1 MGNLGVAIPSGE
13 RQAASVLAVDLAAV
27 RDNYPRLKARV
38 GLGISMDSLIVDV
51 TALPEE
57 AIMPGTIVEVIG
69 SRQTVDDLAA
79 AMSTIGYEVLTSLAI
94 ASRGSI
100 AMPLPDASLPQLS
113 EGFVS

>member
-79 AMSTIGYEVLTSLAI
+79 AMSTIGYEVLTSLGYRFMRVYRDTA
-94 ASRGSI
+94 A
-100 AMPLPDASLPQLS
+100 DASLPQLS